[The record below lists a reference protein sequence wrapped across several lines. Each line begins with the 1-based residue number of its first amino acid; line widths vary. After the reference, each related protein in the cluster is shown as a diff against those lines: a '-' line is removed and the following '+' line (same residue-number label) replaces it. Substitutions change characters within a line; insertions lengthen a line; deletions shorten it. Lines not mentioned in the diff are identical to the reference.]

1 MPLRTP
7 RRSAILGL
15 ALAATMVASACET
28 VGTVLEPDVPDA
40 MPGRDATTYVPEDAA
55 SADAAWLPDA
65 GRDAA
70 SPDSGTPDAAGG
82 EDAAMTTDAS
92 ADAGSGDCGAD
103 AGAAD
108 GDR

>member
-1 MPLRTP
+1 MALRTS
-7 RRSAILGL
+7 RRSAILGV
-15 ALAATMVASACET
+15 ALATTMAASACET

-55 SADAAWLPDA
+55 GSDAAWLPDA

-82 EDAAMTTDAS
+82 EDAATTDAS
-92 ADAGSGDCGAD
+92 PDTGPADGGVD
-103 AGAAD
+103 AGAVD
-108 GDR
+108 GGV